1 MSSTRVSENMGPRPP
16 VSGGQ
21 ESWGR
26 VVRAYESVCSM
37 VYATLVSPGQVGRSV
52 IVQGKLPTV
61 FLTNRVNVPCVANGI
76 AGPTVRPP
84 FPMYH

>member
-1 MSSTRVSENMGPRPP
+1 
-16 VSGGQ
+16 
-21 ESWGR
+21 
-26 VVRAYESVCSM
+26 M